1 MTGLPWLVALNVQI
15 VTNAKTFTI
24 NNCCPG
30 CKDKKSH
37 CVSLHA
43 TCCNGTAPAGADAS
57 VGDCTFTSGTATG
70 TFQDDLHCAK
80 KLSLCVQPYCCMQAN
95 SSLPLRFW
103 LDEYA
108 FTPGETTLLKEEIEV
123 CVTAAC

>member
-1 MTGLPWLVALNVQI
+1 
-15 VTNAKTFTI
+15 
-24 NNCCPG
+24 
-30 CKDKKSH
+30 
-37 CVSLHA
+37 
-43 TCCNGTAPAGADAS
+43 
-57 VGDCTFTSGTATG
+57 
-70 TFQDDLHCAK
+70 
-80 KLSLCVQPYCCMQAN
+80 MQAN